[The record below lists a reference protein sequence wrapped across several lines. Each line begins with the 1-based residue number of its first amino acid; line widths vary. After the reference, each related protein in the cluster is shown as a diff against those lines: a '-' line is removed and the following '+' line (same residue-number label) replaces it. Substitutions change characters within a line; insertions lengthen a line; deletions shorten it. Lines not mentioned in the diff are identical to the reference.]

1 MKTSQNLANSERL
14 RGQQII
20 DISASGN
27 APKTD
32 FRQDDRIERIET
44 VQAGLGSGDWEVY
57 VQLLEPPFEG
67 EEVSIYLVSCD
78 YDRVGHFSNGCV
90 DRRLLELFSRA
101 SKQEP
106 E

>member
-1 MKTSQNLANSERL
+1 MTFQHLETRRKR
-14 RGQQII
+14 I
-20 DISASGN
+20 
-27 APKTD
+27 
-32 FRQDDRIERIET
+32 FDRIERIET

-106 E
+106 EQAGKKGQQVPHILK